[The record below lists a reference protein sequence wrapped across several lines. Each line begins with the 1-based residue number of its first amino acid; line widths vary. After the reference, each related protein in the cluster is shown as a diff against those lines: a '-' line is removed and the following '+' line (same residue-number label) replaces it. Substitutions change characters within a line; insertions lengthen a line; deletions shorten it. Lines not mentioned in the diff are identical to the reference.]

1 MHVLER
7 RNTGLI
13 VTTFLEPVSLA
24 HITYLCYREHAFELR
39 EVKIRILTKFLIT
52 VGARV
57 RFGAELSVESL
68 MGRRLHDQTKVVT
81 FDSGRG
87 PIL

>member
-1 MHVLER
+1 M
-7 RNTGLI
+7 
-13 VTTFLEPVSLA
+13 FLEPVTLA

-39 EVKIRILTKFLIT
+39 EVRIGILTKFLVT
-52 VGARV
+52 VSVRL

-68 MGRRLHDQTKVVT
+68 MGGRLHGQTKVVT

-87 PIL
+87 LTL